1 MALKIMNLVNLF
13 LVIALLLFAGF
24 LAGSEAAINSV
35 SRIYVEELKKSSR
48 SVAWVRKV
56 LAEPARYLNVILFVR
71 KAAELTATVV
81 VAQTLIGEFKSLNW
95 ALTIS
100 VLTMLILS
108 YVVVGVGPRTLGKQ
122 RSGAWI
128 IPASV
133 CAVLLAKVLGPIT
146 ALLIS
151 IGNAITPGKGF
162 KSGPFANEAEL
173 RDLVDQA
180 RERGLVEETEHE
192 MIHSVFELGDT
203 LVREL
208 MVPRTEMV
216 WIEGSK
222 NLRQGLSLA
231 LRSGFTRIP
240 VIGEGLD
247 NIMGIAYVKDLARR
261 VHEYRESETQE
272 LVSDHIR
279 PATFVPE
286 TKTASDL
293 LKEMQRNQIHLA
305 IVVDEYGGTA
315 GLITIE
321 DLIEEI
327 VGEIADE
334 YDDELEEIEWIIPN
348 QKARAA
354 ARLHLEDLAD
364 HLELELDDNER
375 EDVDTIGGFMAK
387 QLGRVPIPGSEINLH
402 NWKITAERPVGR
414 RHRIGTVLV
423 ERLDELS
430 AQESKKD

>member
-1 MALKIMNLVNLF
+1 MSVM
-13 LVIALLLFAGF
+13 VIVTVTFLLLFAGF
-24 LAGSEAAINSV
+24 LAGSEAAINSI
-35 SRIYVEELKKSSR
+35 SRIYVEELQEKSSR
-48 SVAWVRKV
+48 KAAWVRKV

-71 KAAELTATVV
+71 KAAELTATVL
-81 VAQTLIGEFKSLNW
+81 VAEELIKNSSSIPL
-95 ALTIS
+95 AITSAVLIMLT
-100 VLTMLILS
+100 LS

-122 RSGAWI
+122 RAGNWI
-128 IPASV
+128 IPASIV
-133 CAVLLAKVLGPIT
+133 AVVLSKVLGPIT
-146 ALLIS
+146 TILIT
-151 IGNAITPGKGF
+151 IGNALTPGKGF

-180 RERGLVEETEHE
+180 HERGLVEESEHE

-203 LVREL
+203 LIREL

-240 VIGEGLD
+240 VIGESID
-247 NIMGIAYVKDLARR
+247 NIVGIAYVKDLAKR
-261 VHEYRESETQE
+261 VHEFRDSETQE
-272 LVSDHIR
+272 LVADHVR
-279 PATFVPE
+279 PATFIPE
-286 TKTASDL
+286 TKTASEL
-293 LKEMQRNQIHLA
+293 LKEMQRDQIHLA

-321 DLIEEI
+321 DIIEEI

-334 YDDELEEIEWIIPN
+334 YDDEFDEIEWIEPSR
-348 QKARAA
+348 KARVS

-364 HLELELDDNER
+364 YLEIELNEDEK
-375 EDVDTIGGFMAK
+375 EDVDTVGGYLAK
-387 QLGRVPIPGSEINLH
+387 TLGRVPIPGSEIILH
-402 NWKITAERPVGR
+402 DWKITAERPVGR

-423 ERLDELS
+423 ERVS
-430 AQESKKD
+430 TN